1 MSLRRKIIIYVGM
14 TTLCMLS
21 LLYLIS
27 ERALLHNY
35 EQMELE
41 SLRENMKQNLLSY
54 FDEYTN
60 LGAIAINYA
69 GWDDT
74 YNFIDRPTI
83 PANNDPYLT
92 VNYTDSLFTS
102 SRLNITL
109 LMNNRKQVYF
119 GKAYDYGNN
128 LPLAYPSTFIHTLQ
142 TEYASFFEQ
151 SEASSRKMGLLL
163 VDKQPL
169 IATSYPILTSNNEG
183 PVHGTLVFA
192 RFLDSNYVQYISEK
206 TDMPL
211 SISMVDPSFTPP
223 VQATTVTVSR
233 NRALP
238 YWTEFDKSTITGFSL
253 LTDVNNKPAVLL
265 KFVKPREL
273 YKEAQRSIFFYLF
286 YFGLSGL
293 VFFIIIS
300 CVLQR
305 TIFNRLNRT
314 INGMNVIKT
323 KQDFSIRIQESGK
336 DEITQLEKSFNHMMT
351 SLEYSQNEIQ
361 YQADHDNL
369 TGLTN
374 RKAFFEYLEKFIKQN
389 HQLSFRFAVIFIDLD
404 RFKLIND
411 TMGHHMGD
419 LLLIE
424 VSGRLRLCMKEGE
437 FLCRLGGDEFCI
449 VSHNV
454 HDSKQIERL
463 AKVIKEAINVPYD
476 LNGYHATISASIGI
490 SMYPDHGKDSE
501 SLLHHSDVAML
512 DVKESGKNNYRLY
525 SESIEAIRTRRMLI
539 EQYLKCAIDNDEL
552 TLHYQPKLDLTR
564 NKIVGVEALLR
575 WTNRQLGHVSPYEFI
590 PIAEYSG
597 IINNIGEWIMR
608 SACRQFIAWR
618 KQSADMSLI
627 VAINISGV
635 QLLQPNFVEQI
646 RGVFAEEEVNPCHFE
661 LEVTES
667 FAIENFEEVIN
678 ILVELRNLG
687 FLISI
692 DDFGAGY
699 SSMKY
704 VCQLPI
710 QCMKLDKTLIDQL
723 ADNIRSQ
730 VVVSSLIEMAHR
742 LQLTVVAEGVEQP
755 EQLRILQT
763 YRCDQIQGFLISKP
777 VPAGRIIEMLNS
789 SDLLQESETKIHM

>member
-1 MSLRRKIIIYVGM
+1 
-14 TTLCMLS
+14 
-21 LLYLIS
+21 
-27 ERALLHNY
+27 Y

-83 PANNDPYLT
+83 PPDNDPYLT
-92 VNYTDSLFTS
+92 VNFTDSLFMS
-102 SRLNITL
+102 SRLNLTL

-119 GKAYDYGNN
+119 GKAYDYGKNRS
-128 LPLAYPSTFIHTLQ
+128 LGYPSTFIHTLQ

-151 SEASSRKMGLLL
+151 SDASSRKMGLLM

-211 SISMVDPSFTPP
+211 SISIVDPSFTPP
-223 VQATTVTVSR
+223 AQASTVTVSS
-233 NRALP
+233 NAVP
-238 YWTEFDKSTITGFSL
+238 FWTMSDKTTITGFSL

-273 YKEAQRSIFFYLF
+273 YKEAQRSILFYLF

-293 VFFIIIS
+293 VFFFIIS
-300 CVLQR
+300 WVLQR
-305 TIFNRLNRT
+305 TIFARLNHS

-336 DEITQLEKSFNHMMT
+336 DEITQLVKSFNHMMT
-351 SLEYSQNEIQ
+351 SLEQSQNEIQ
-361 YQADHDNL
+361 YQANHDNL
-369 TGLTN
+369 TGLNN
-374 RKAFFEYLEKFIKQN
+374 RKAFFEYLEKIITQN
-389 HQLSFRFAVIFIDLD
+389 DRLPFRFAVIFIDLD

-411 TMGHHMGD
+411 TMGHHTGD

-424 VSGRLRLCMKEGE
+424 VARRLGLCMKDDE
-437 FLCRLGGDEFCI
+437 FLCRLGGDEFCV
-449 VSHNV
+449 VSHYD
-454 HDSKQIERL
+454 HDFNQIEYL
-463 AKVIKEAINVPYD
+463 AKVIKEAINVTYD
-476 LNGYHATISASIGI
+476 LGGYRATISASIGI
-490 SMYPDHGKDSE
+490 SLYPEHGKDSE

-512 DVKESGKNNYRLY
+512 DVKESGKNNYRMY
-525 SESIEAIRTRRMLI
+525 SESIEAIRTRRMLV

-552 TLHYQPKLDLTR
+552 TLHYQPKLDLLQ
-564 NKIVGVEALLR
+564 NQIVGVEALLR
-575 WTNRQLGHVSPYEFI
+575 WSNKQLGHVSPYEFI

-597 IINNIGEWIMR
+597 IINEIGEWIMR
-608 SACRQFIAWR
+608 SACRQFNAWR
-618 KQSADMSLI
+618 KQSAEMPLI

-635 QLLQPNFVEQI
+635 QLLQPNFVERI
-646 RGVFAEEEVNPCHFE
+646 RGVFAEEDVDPCHFE

-710 QCMKLDKTLIDQL
+710 QCMKIDKTLIDQL

-742 LQLTVVAEGVEQP
+742 LQLTVVAEGVELP

-763 YRCDQIQGFLISKP
+763 YQCDQIQGFLISKP
-777 VPAGRIIEMLNS
+777 VPASRIIEMLNG
-789 SDLLQESETKIHM
+789 SDLLQVHETN

>member
-21 LLYLIS
+21 LLYFIS
-27 ERALLHNY
+27 ERALLRNY

-83 PANNDPYLT
+83 PTATDPYLT
-92 VNYTDSLFTS
+92 VNYTDSLFMS

-109 LMNNRKQVYF
+109 LMNNQKQVYF
-119 GKAYDYGNN
+119 GKAYDYGNSH
-128 LPLAYPSTFIHTLQ
+128 PLSYPSTFIHTLQ
-142 TEYASFFEQ
+142 TKYASFLEQ
-151 SEASSRKMGLLL
+151 SDASSRKMGLLM

-211 SISMVDPSFTPP
+211 SISIVDPSFTPP
-223 VQATTVTVSR
+223 AQASTVNVSGNAVPFWTVS
-233 NRALP
+233 
-238 YWTEFDKSTITGFSL
+238 DKTTITGFSL
-253 LTDVNNKPAVLL
+253 LSDVNNKPAVLL
-265 KFVKPREL
+265 KFVKSREL
-273 YKEAQRSIFFYLF
+273 YKEAQRSVLFYLF

-293 VFFIIIS
+293 IFFFIIS

-305 TIFNRLNRT
+305 TIFARLNQT

-323 KQDFSIRIQESGK
+323 KQDFSIRIQETGK
-336 DEITQLEKSFNHMMT
+336 DEITQLVKSFNHMMT
-351 SLEYSQNEIQ
+351 SLEQSQNEIQ
-361 YQADHDNL
+361 YQANHDNL
-369 TGLTN
+369 TGLNN
-374 RKAFFEYLEKFIKQN
+374 RKAFFEYLEKIITQN
-389 HQLSFRFAVIFIDLD
+389 DQLPFRFAVIFIDLD

-411 TMGHHMGD
+411 TMGHHTGD

-424 VSGRLRLCMKEGE
+424 VAGRLGLCMKDDE

-449 VSHNV
+449 VSHYE
-454 HDSKQIERL
+454 HDFNQIEYL
-463 AKVIKEAINVPYD
+463 AKVIKEAINVTYD
-476 LNGYHATISASIGI
+476 LGGYRATISASIGI
-490 SMYPDHGKDSE
+490 SLYPDHGKDSE

-525 SESIEAIRTRRMLI
+525 SESIEAIRTRRMLL

-552 TLHYQPKLDLTR
+552 TLHYQPKLDLAL

-590 PIAEYSG
+590 PIAECSG
-597 IINNIGEWIMR
+597 IINEIGEWIMR
-608 SACRQFIAWR
+608 SACQQFNAWR
-618 KQSADMSLI
+618 KQTADLSLI

-635 QLLQPNFVEQI
+635 QLLQPNFLDRI
-646 RGVFAEEEVNPCHFE
+646 RRLFAEEEVDPCHFE

-667 FAIENFEEVIN
+667 FAIENFDEVIN
-678 ILVELRNLG
+678 ILIELRNLG
-687 FLISI
+687 FMISI

-742 LQLTVVAEGVEQP
+742 LQLTVVAEGVELP
-755 EQLRILQT
+755 EQFRILQT

-789 SDLLQESETKIHM
+789 SDLFQVPETK

>member
-21 LLYLIS
+21 LLYFIS
-27 ERALLHNY
+27 ERALLRNY

-41 SLRENMKQNLLSY
+41 SLRENMKQSLLSY

-83 PANNDPYLT
+83 PTATDPYLT
-92 VNYTDSLFTS
+92 VNYTDSLFMS

-109 LMNNRKQVYF
+109 LMNNQKQVYF
-119 GKAYDYGNN
+119 GKAYDYGNSH
-128 LPLAYPSTFIHTLQ
+128 PLSYPSTFIHTLQ
-142 TEYASFFEQ
+142 TKYASFLEQ
-151 SEASSRKMGLLL
+151 SDASSRKMGLLM

-211 SISMVDPSFTPP
+211 SISIVDPSFTPP
-223 VQATTVTVSR
+223 AQASTVNVSR
-233 NRALP
+233 NAVP
-238 YWTEFDKSTITGFSL
+238 FWTVSDKTTITGFSL
-253 LTDVNNKPAVLL
+253 LSDVNNKPAVLL
-265 KFVKPREL
+265 KFVKSREL
-273 YKEAQRSIFFYLF
+273 YKEAQRSVLFYLF

-293 VFFIIIS
+293 IFFFIIS

-305 TIFNRLNRT
+305 TIFARLNQT

-323 KQDFSIRIQESGK
+323 KQDFSIRIQETGK
-336 DEITQLEKSFNHMMT
+336 DEITQLVKSFNHMMT
-351 SLEYSQNEIQ
+351 SLEQSQNEIQ
-361 YQADHDNL
+361 YQANHDNL
-369 TGLTN
+369 TGLNN
-374 RKAFFEYLEKFIKQN
+374 RKAFFEYLEKIITQN
-389 HQLSFRFAVIFIDLD
+389 DQLPFRFAVIFIDLD

-411 TMGHHMGD
+411 TMGHHTGD

-424 VSGRLRLCMKEGE
+424 VAGRLGLCMKDDE

-449 VSHNV
+449 VSHYE
-454 HDSKQIERL
+454 HDFNQIEYL
-463 AKVIKEAINVPYD
+463 AKVIKEAINVTYD
-476 LNGYHATISASIGI
+476 LGGYRATISASIGI
-490 SMYPDHGKDSE
+490 SLYPDHGKDSE

-525 SESIEAIRTRRMLI
+525 SESIEAIRTRRMLL

-552 TLHYQPKLDLTR
+552 TLHYQPKLDLAL

-590 PIAEYSG
+590 PIAECSG
-597 IINNIGEWIMR
+597 IINEIGEWIMR
-608 SACRQFIAWR
+608 SACQQFNAWR
-618 KQSADMSLI
+618 KQTADLSLI

-635 QLLQPNFVEQI
+635 QLLQPNFLDRI
-646 RGVFAEEEVNPCHFE
+646 RRLFAEEEVDPCHFE

-678 ILVELRNLG
+678 ILIELRNLG
-687 FLISI
+687 FMISI

-742 LQLTVVAEGVEQP
+742 LQLTVVAEGVELP
-755 EQLRILQT
+755 EQFRILQT

-789 SDLLQESETKIHM
+789 SDLFQVPETK